1 MEDPHGVQVIDDD
14 GVWYDLD
21 SQEDIEYDP
30 HVGEV
35 LGDDGIWYTKGLP
48 EEKEDA
54 LACARTSPAK
64 CGQLFDAV
72 SDNAFEKVFEILCWD
87 DKSSDKIEYRKWY
100 VNEKSW
106 DDWKPLHAAA
116 EAGHTDMAKLM
127 IDCGAEINALTT
139 VNHTALTLG

>member
-48 EEKEDA
+48 EEKEESDPKPVA
-54 LACARTSPAK
+54 NIFLMLYLSLPK
-64 CGQLFDAV
+64 IIYQGVGVVYVV
-72 SDNAFEKVFEILCWD
+72 SLPHQPNRH
-87 DKSSDKIEYRKWY
+87 Y
-100 VNEKSW
+100 
-106 DDWKPLHAAA
+106 
-116 EAGHTDMAKLM
+116 
-127 IDCGAEINALTT
+127 
-139 VNHTALTLG
+139 